1 MGIVSSLQCP
11 FEEGYNGHSSHLIM
25 PIVILGYALALFCES
40 FSRKYT
46 IPKPKII
53 NPTAS
58 QTN

>member
-11 FEEGYNGHSSHLIM
+11 FKEGYNGHSNHLIM
-25 PIVILGYALALFCES
+25 PIVILGYALAL
-40 FSRKYT
+40 SRKYT